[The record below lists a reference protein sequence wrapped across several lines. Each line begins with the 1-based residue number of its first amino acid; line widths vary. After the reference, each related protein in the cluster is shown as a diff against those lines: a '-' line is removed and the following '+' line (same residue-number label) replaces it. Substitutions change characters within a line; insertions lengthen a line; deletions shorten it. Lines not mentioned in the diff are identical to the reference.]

1 MFHFKALILFCL
13 ITSHI
18 ISIMFIL
25 LWLYYFIISFQN
37 DMKRAITAAKQYTNK
52 SIAHYSLFCFSL
64 LRTYKML
71 NLIGSKRRSF
81 Y

>member
-1 MFHFKALILFCL
+1 MTILF
-13 ITSHI
+13 
-18 ISIMFIL
+18 
-25 LWLYYFIISFQN
+25 YYKFSEWKEGEN
-37 DMKRAITAAKQYTNK
+37 EHKYYYMKRAITAAKQYTNK